1 MGPTSQTDA
10 PFQVR
15 TSILHHQLS
24 QTAQPLNTDMLSQL
38 DPECVLL
45 DSTVDMAHPPKPAKV
60 SSGPSPVKRKYTKR
74 AKSGSPKQYSETKV
88 WLTSL
93 TVIFFVK
100 GGEVHFQ
107 NILKQFSSL
116 KNLVQNFILKKIPFK
131 NLARSIRNYASHAFF
146 KSKLYHK
153 GILA

>member
-1 MGPTSQTDA
+1 MEKITKIDEPVMGPTSQTDA

-93 TVIFFVK
+93 TVIFLSKGVK
-100 GGEVHFQ
+100 
-107 NILKQFSSL
+107 
-116 KNLVQNFILKKIPFK
+116 
-131 NLARSIRNYASHAFF
+131 
-146 KSKLYHK
+146 
-153 GILA
+153 